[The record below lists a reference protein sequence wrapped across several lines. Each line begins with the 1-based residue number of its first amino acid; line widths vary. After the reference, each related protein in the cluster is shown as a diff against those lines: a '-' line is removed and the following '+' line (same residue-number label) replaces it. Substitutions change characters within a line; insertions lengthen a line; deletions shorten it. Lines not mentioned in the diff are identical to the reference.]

1 VRCASDS
8 SAPDEPADRVGLEHR
23 ATAALEMAHVL
34 IAEDVGMQA
43 ALVRRYLSG
52 VHDVVDVVDTAEDA
66 LAAVEERHPDVVVMD
81 LNLRE
86 GNGVEATEAITA
98 LDRDVGVVVS
108 TVYADEA
115 MRERALDA
123 GADAYLVKPYDR
135 DALLAVVESALE

>member
-1 VRCASDS
+1 MRCASKTLFVE
-8 SAPDEPADRVGLEHR
+8 EPGRVGLDYR
-23 ATAALEMAHVL
+23 DRGPREMADVL
-34 IAEDVGMQA
+34 IAEDVGLQA
-43 ALVRRYLSG
+43 TLIERYLRG
-52 VHDVVDVVDTAEDA
+52 VHDVVDVVATADDA
-66 LAAVEERHPDVVVMD
+66 VAAVREREPDVVVMD

-86 GNGVEATEAITA
+86 GTGIEATESITA
-98 LDRDVGVVVS
+98 LDRGVGVVVS